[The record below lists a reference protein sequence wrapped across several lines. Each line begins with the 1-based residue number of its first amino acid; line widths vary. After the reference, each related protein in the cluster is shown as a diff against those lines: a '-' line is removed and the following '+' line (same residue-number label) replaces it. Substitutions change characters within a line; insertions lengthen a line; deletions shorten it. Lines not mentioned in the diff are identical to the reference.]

1 MNDKHSNSD
10 VVNTLEAGDW
20 ITSINGTST
29 SDKDKTFIERV
40 KHACHDDILILV
52 IRKPLGYQEFYL
64 WDPNQVTINIR
75 PGLKELPFTLDIFHM
90 VNYYIRIIILTST
103 ICRIK
108 GPFSY
113 FYHVYVYWT
122 CVVYLTNQETG
133 QRVLR
138 GGQRRQEVCHQLL
151 SP

>member
-1 MNDKHSNSD
+1 MDDKHNNSN

-40 KHACHDDILILV
+40 KYMYACHDDILILV

-75 PGLKELPFTLDIFHM
+75 PGLKELPFTLDIFHT
-90 VNYYIRIIILTST
+90 VNY
-103 ICRIK
+103 
-108 GPFSY
+108 
-113 FYHVYVYWT
+113 
-122 CVVYLTNQETG
+122 
-133 QRVLR
+133 
-138 GGQRRQEVCHQLL
+138 
-151 SP
+151 